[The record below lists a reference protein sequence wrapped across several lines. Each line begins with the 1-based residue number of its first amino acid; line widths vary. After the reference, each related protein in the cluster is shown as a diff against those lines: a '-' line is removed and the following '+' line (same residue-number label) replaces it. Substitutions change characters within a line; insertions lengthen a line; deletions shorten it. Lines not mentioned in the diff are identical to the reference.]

1 MKKCPECGSGLRSDQ
16 DGYAKCVN
24 PKCGWTEWGAT
35 HRRSKKMSKL
45 LEKINEIF
53 AIADNDEP
61 IENDGSEGS
70 FQRIKRLASD
80 ALAALATTEEESKRL
95 KTIEKY
101 LIEHKKAIEEDE
113 RYHYKTATVFENA
126 PLALIQF
133 GMKAETAL
141 INQALNAK
149 KEEVCKTCGGSEE
162 VAISVDFSHHHN
174 VPDYKTCPDCKNEKV
189 KNETM

>member
-1 MKKCPECGSGLRSDQ
+1 MSNASELLRQVIGHIEDKHHSFCED
-16 DGYAKCVN
+16 C
-24 PKCGWTEWGAT
+24 
-35 HRRSKKMSKL
+35 
-45 LEKINEIF
+45 
-53 AIADNDEP
+53 
-61 IENDGSEGS
+61 IENLEEALSA
-70 FQRIKRLASD
+70 LAS
-80 ALAALATTEEESKRL
+80 TEAENKRL

-174 VPDYKTCPDCKNEKV
+174 VPDYKTCPDCKGARK
-189 KNETM
+189 

>member
-1 MKKCPECGSGLRSDQ
+1 MSKAIELSKLKYYHCGFISSEVICPEDSDFLT
-16 DGYAKCVN
+16 
-24 PKCGWTEWGAT
+24 TEQAEEII
-35 HRRSKKMSKL
+35 RRC
-45 LEKINEIF
+45 
-53 AIADNDEP
+53 
-61 IENDGSEGS
+61 
-70 FQRIKRLASD
+70 
-80 ALAALATTEEESKRL
+80 AALADTEAENKRL